1 MERNPDSSQDA
12 LIQRISLAISELA
25 KGMKSVSFYPQGHPT
40 LTQTIAKIVATL
52 DEIPLPDAGLEIGVT
67 KNALLYRD
75 VPLAVSSKAVSDLNR
90 ELYLRRAA
98 KVIFLPGQKDKEV
111 FSFLSILSRDL
122 QKIQDEGGLERAFLR
137 EHISRIW
144 ANRVDYEGL
153 TEMLKR
159 EEEEPLP
166 PPPEPEVPEAAGAE
180 EEQAPPIP
188 ENMTIEQLLAR
199 IERETDPILYR
210 DCVIVLCRDIFG
222 ERGEQKLDHSRRA
235 LSIFVVH
242 AARPPMKNLEIAEM
256 ARMGIKELL
265 SDELVAYYIRRLRDR
280 GGAAR
285 REAESILVAFGERCV
300 KPLLAAL
307 SDENDLLVRKSI
319 VDIVARIGRPAVPA
333 ILDNLNDSRW
343 YVVRNMITI
352 IGSLGMPDLAGNVA
366 AVLSHPDLRVKKEAI
381 KALSK
386 LPHPAAAAALSD
398 LCFFPEETVALT
410 ATAALSSKREP
421 EAVSALYRR
430 AVQKR
435 FLYPRYRLAH
445 EAIDSLRAIGTAE
458 ALTALEYILRARA
471 VWHTE
476 RFRAMKVHA
485 LRSIA
490 KIPGERAKEILK
502 KALDSSEKYIGAEA
516 KRLTKKPG
524 G

>member
-1 MERNPDSSQDA
+1 MEQNPDAAQDA
-12 LIQRISLAISELA
+12 LIQRISLAILELA
-25 KGMKSVSFYPQGHPT
+25 KGLKSVSFYPKGHPT
-40 LTQTIAKIVATL
+40 LNQTITRIAAIL
-52 DEIPLPDAGLEIGVT
+52 DEIPLPEAGMVIGVST
-67 KNALLYRD
+67 NALVYRD
-75 VPLAVSSKAVSDLNR
+75 APLPLPSKAVSVLNR

-98 KVIFLPGQKDKEV
+98 KVIFLPGQKAKEI
-111 FSFLSILSRDL
+111 FSFLSILNRDL

-166 PPPEPEVPEAAGAE
+166 ELEPEALQGIDDEAEPPAAPEA
-180 EEQAPPIP
+180 
-188 ENMTIEQLLAR
+188 MTVEQLLAR
-199 IERETDPILYR
+199 LEKETDPAAYR

-222 ERGEQKLDHSRRA
+222 EQGDQRFDHARRA
-235 LSIFVVH
+235 LLLFIVH
-242 AARPPMKNLEIAEM
+242 AERPPMKNREIAEL
-256 ARMGIKELL
+256 ARMGIRELASDELL
-265 SDELVAYYIRRLRDR
+265 SYFMRRLQDR
-280 GGAAR
+280 GGAGR
-285 REAESILVAFGERCV
+285 REAEGVLVAFGERSV

-307 SDENDLLVRKSI
+307 AEENDLLVRKAI

-343 YVVRNMITI
+343 YMVRNMITI
-352 IGSLGMPDLAGNVA
+352 IGSLGIPDLAGNVA

-386 LPHPAAAAALSD
+386 LPHPAASAALAD

-410 ATAALSSKREP
+410 ATAALSSKKEP

-445 EAIDSLRAIGTAE
+445 EAIDSLRAIGTDE
-458 ALTALEYILRARA
+458 AVSALEFILKTRA
-471 VWHTE
+471 VWPTE
-476 RFRAMKVHA
+476 RFRAMKIHA
-485 LRSIA
+485 LRSVA
-490 KIPGERAKEILK
+490 KVSGDRSKEILK
-502 KALDSSEKYIGAEA
+502 NALDASEKYIGAEA
-516 KRLTKKPG
+516 RRLTKKTS
-524 G
+524 

>member
-1 MERNPDSSQDA
+1 MEQTPDASQDA
-12 LIQRISLAISELA
+12 LIQRISLAVTELA
-25 KGMKSVSFYPQGHPT
+25 KGMKSVSFYPKGHPT
-40 LTQTIAKIVATL
+40 LNQTIAKIAAVL
-52 DEIPLPDAGLEIGVT
+52 EEIPLPEAGMEIAVT

-75 VPLAVSSKAVSDLNR
+75 APLPLPSKTVADLNR

-98 KVIFLPGQKDKEV
+98 KVIFLPGQKAKEI
-111 FSFLSILSRDL
+111 FSFLSILNRDL

-166 PPPEPEVPEAAGAE
+166 ELEPEVLQAAPGEEEDAPPPESLSV
-180 EEQAPPIP
+180 
-188 ENMTIEQLLAR
+188 EQLLAR
-199 IERETDPILYR
+199 LEKETEPNAYR

-222 ERGEQKLDHSRRA
+222 EQGDQKIEHSRRA
-235 LSIFVVH
+235 LSLFVVH
-242 AARPPMKNLEIAEM
+242 AERPPMKNRDIAEL
-256 ARMGIKELL
+256 ARMGIRELA
-265 SDELVAYYIRRLRDR
+265 SDELVAYYIRRLQDR
-280 GGAAR
+280 GGAGR
-285 REAESILVAFGERCV
+285 REAEGVLVAFGERSV
-300 KPLLAAL
+300 KPLLSAL
-307 SDENDLLVRKSI
+307 AEESDLLVRKSI
-319 VDIVARIGRPAVPA
+319 VDVVARIGRPAVPA

-343 YVVRNMITI
+343 YMVRNMITI
-352 IGSLGMPDLAGNVA
+352 IGSLGIPDLAGNVA

-386 LPHPAAAAALSD
+386 LPHPAAVAALAE

-410 ATAALSSKREP
+410 ATAALSAKREP

-445 EAIDSLRAIGTAE
+445 EAIDSLRAIATDE
-458 ALTALEYILRARA
+458 AVAALDYILKTRA
-471 VWHTE
+471 VWPTE
-476 RFRAMKVHA
+476 RFRAMKIHA

-490 KIPGERAKEILK
+490 KISGDRAREILK
-502 KALDSSEKYIGAEA
+502 NALGASEKYIGAEA
-516 KRLTKKPG
+516 RRLTKKTT
-524 G
+524 

>member
-1 MERNPDSSQDA
+1 MEQNPDSSQDA
-12 LIQRISLAISELA
+12 LIQRISLAITELA

-40 LTQTIAKIVATL
+40 LTQTIAKIVTAL
-52 DEIPLPDAGLEIGVT
+52 DEIPLPEAGMEIGVT

-75 VPLAVSSKAVSDLNR
+75 APLTVSSKAVSDFNR

-98 KVIFLPGQKDKEV
+98 KIIFLPGQKPKEI

-159 EEEEPLP
+159 DEEEPPP
-166 PPPEPEVPEAAGAE
+166 PPPEPEVPEAMGTE
-180 EEQAPPIP
+180 EEPAAQTP
-188 ENMTIEQLLAR
+188 ETMTIEQLLAR
-199 IERETDPILYR
+199 IARETEPAVYR

-222 ERGEQKLDHSRRA
+222 EHGEQKLDHSRRA
-235 LSIFVVH
+235 LSLFVVH
-242 AARPPMKNLEIAEM
+242 AAHPPMKNREIAEI

-265 SDELVAYYIRRLRDR
+265 SDELVSYYIRRLQER
-280 GGAAR
+280 GGAGR
-285 REAESILVAFGERCV
+285 REAESILVAFGERAV

-319 VDIVARIGRPAVPA
+319 IDIVAQIGRPAVPA

-352 IGSLGMPDLAGNVA
+352 IGGLGVPELAGNVA

-421 EAVSALYRR
+421 EAVSTLYRR

-445 EAIDSLRAIGTAE
+445 EAIDSLRSIGTDE

-471 VWHTE
+471 VWQTE
-476 RFRAMKVHA
+476 RFRAMKIHA

-490 KIPGERAKEILK
+490 KISGERAKVILK
-502 KALDSSEKYIGAEA
+502 NALDASEKYIGAEA
-516 KRLTKKPG
+516 KRLTKKTNG
-524 G
+524 

>member
-1 MERNPDSSQDA
+1 MEPNPDAAQDA
-12 LIQRISLAISELA
+12 LIQRISLAITELA

-40 LTQTIAKIVATL
+40 LNQAIARIVTVL
-52 DEIPLPDAGLEIGVT
+52 DEIPLPEAGMEIAVT

-75 VPLAVSSKAVSDLNR
+75 APIAAGSKAVADLNR

-98 KVIFLPGQKDKEV
+98 KIIFLPGQKAKEI

-122 QKIQDEGGLERAFLR
+122 QKVQDEGGLERAFLR

-166 PPPEPEVPEAAGAE
+166 ELEPEVLQGVEE
-180 EEQAPPIP
+180 EEQDVQSP
-188 ENMTIEQLLAR
+188 ENMTVEQLLAR
-199 IERETDPILYR
+199 LEKETAPPAYR
-210 DCVIVLCRDIFG
+210 DCVMTLCRDIFG
-222 ERGEQKLDHSRRA
+222 EQGEQKLDHSRRA

-242 AARPPMKNLEIAEM
+242 AERPPLKNREIAEL
-256 ARMGIKELL
+256 AKMGIKELV
-265 SDELVAYYIRRLRDR
+265 SDELVSYYMKRLQER
-280 GGAAR
+280 GGAGR
-285 REAESILVAFGERCV
+285 REAESVLVAFGERSV
-300 KPLLAAL
+300 KPLLSAL
-307 SDENDLLVRKSI
+307 AEESDLLVRKSI
-319 VDIVARIGRPAVPA
+319 VDIVAQIGRPAVPA

-343 YVVRNMITI
+343 YMVRNMITI
-352 IGSLGMPDLAGNVA
+352 IGSLGVPDLATRVA

-381 KALSK
+381 KALAK
-386 LPHPAAAAALSD
+386 LPHPAAAAALAD

-410 ATAALSSKREP
+410 ATAALSAKREP
-421 EAVSALYRR
+421 EAVSALHRR

-445 EAIDSLRAIGTAE
+445 EAIDSLRAIGTDE
-458 ALTALEYILRARA
+458 ALTALELVFKARA
-471 VWHTE
+471 LWQTE

-490 KIPGERAKEILK
+490 KIPSERAREILK
-502 KALDSSEKYIGAEA
+502 NALDSSEKYIGAEA
-516 KRLTKKPG
+516 KRLTKKTS
-524 G
+524 

>member
-1 MERNPDSSQDA
+1 MEPNPDAAQEA
-12 LIQRISLAISELA
+12 LIQRISLAVSELA

-40 LTQTIAKIVATL
+40 LNQTISRIVTVL
-52 DEIPLPDAGLEIGVT
+52 DEIPLPEAGMEIAVT
-67 KNALLYRD
+67 KNALLYREA
-75 VPLAVSSKAVSDLNR
+75 PIAAASKAVTDLNR

-98 KVIFLPGQKDKEV
+98 KLIFLPGQKAKEIY
-111 FSFLSILSRDL
+111 SFLAIVSRDL

-153 TEMLKR
+153 TDMLKR
-159 EEEEPLP
+159 DEEEPLP
-166 PPPEPEVPEAAGAE
+166 ELESEILQGVDEDEQPTVP
-180 EEQAPPIP
+180 P

-199 IERETDPILYR
+199 LQKETSPPLYR
-210 DCVIVLCRDIFG
+210 DCVITLCRDIFG
-222 ERGEQKLDHSRRA
+222 EQGEQKLDHSRRA

-242 AARPPMKNLEIAEM
+242 ADRPPMKNLEIAGL
-256 ARMGIKELL
+256 AKMGIKELT
-265 SDELVAYYIRRLRDR
+265 SDELVTHYLRRLQER
-280 GGAAR
+280 GGAGR
-285 REAESILVAFGERCV
+285 REAESVLVAFGERSV

-307 SDENDLLVRKSI
+307 AEESDLLVRKSI
-319 VDIVARIGRPAVPA
+319 VDIVAQIGRPAIPA

-343 YVVRNMITI
+343 YMVRNMITI
-352 IGSLGMPDLAGNVA
+352 IGSLGVPDLAVNVA

-386 LPHPAAAAALSD
+386 LAHPAAASALAD

-410 ATAALSSKREP
+410 ATAALSAKREP
-421 EAVSALYRR
+421 EAVSALHRR

-445 EAIDSLRAIGTAE
+445 EAIDSLRAIGTDE
-458 ALTALEYILRARA
+458 ALIALELIFKARA
-471 VWHTE
+471 IWHTE

-490 KIPGERAKEILK
+490 KIPTDRAREILK
-502 KALDSSEKYIGAEA
+502 NALDSSEKYIGAEA
-516 KRLTKKPG
+516 KRLTKKTS
-524 G
+524 

>member
-1 MERNPDSSQDA
+1 MEQNPDSSQDA
-12 LIQRISLAISELA
+12 LIQKISLAITEVA

-40 LTQTIAKIVATL
+40 LTQTIAKIVTTL
-52 DEIPLPDAGLEIGVT
+52 EEIPLPEAGMEIGVT
-67 KNALLYRD
+67 KNALIYRD
-75 VPLAVSSKAVSDLNR
+75 APLTVGSKAVTDLNR
-90 ELYLRRAA
+90 ELYLRRVA
-98 KVIFLPGQKDKEV
+98 KLIFLPGQKPKEI

-122 QKIQDEGGLERAFLR
+122 QKLQDEGGLERAFLR

-166 PPPEPEVPEAAGAE
+166 PPPEPEVPMGGPE
-180 EEQAPPIP
+180 EEAPPLSP
-188 ENMTIEQLLAR
+188 ETMSIDQLLAR
-199 IERETDPILYR
+199 IERETDPSAYR

-222 ERGEQKLDHSRRA
+222 EQGEQKLDHSRRA
-235 LSIFVVH
+235 LAIFVVH
-242 AARPPMKNLEIAEM
+242 AERPPLKSREIAEL
-256 ARMGIKELL
+256 ARMGIKELI
-265 SDELVAYYIRRLRDR
+265 SDEIVSHYIRRLRER
-280 GGAAR
+280 AGAGR
-285 REAESILVAFGERCV
+285 REAESVLVAFGERSV
-300 KPLLAAL
+300 KPLLGAL
-307 SDENDLLVRKSI
+307 AEENDLLVRKTI
-319 VDIVARIGRPAVPA
+319 VDVVAQIGRPAVPA
-333 ILDNLNDSRW
+333 ILENLNDSRW
-343 YVVRNMITI
+343 FMVRNMITI
-352 IGSLGMPDLAGNVA
+352 IGSLGIPDLAGNVA

-410 ATAALSSKREP
+410 ATAALSSKKEP

-445 EAIDSLRAIGTAE
+445 EAIDSLRSIGTDE
-458 ALTALEYILRARA
+458 ALTALEYILKARA
-471 VWHTE
+471 IWPTE
-476 RFRAMKVHA
+476 RFRAMKIHA

-490 KIPGERAKEILK
+490 KVSGERSKEILK
-502 KALDSSEKYIGAEA
+502 KALDASEKYIGAEA
-516 KRLTKKPG
+516 RRLTKKTNG
-524 G
+524 